1 MTTEKRAPI
10 HYDAITVGGQY
21 CGVLRGL
28 WRMEGDMMGGPFV
41 SHAQLDEARQR
52 VIVAEGFVY
61 APETDKRNFLR
72 RIEAALFTLELN
84 ANETTESQSTK

>member
-1 MTTEKRAPI
+1 MTPEKRAPI
-10 HYDAITVGGQY
+10 HSDAITVGRQY
-21 CGVLRGL
+21 CGVVRGL

-52 VIVAEGFVY
+52 VIVVEGFVY

-84 ANETTESQSTK
+84 VNETESQSTK

>member
-1 MTTEKRAPI
+1 
-10 HYDAITVGGQY
+10 
-21 CGVLRGL
+21 
-28 WRMEGDMMGGPFV
+28 MGGPFV

-52 VIVAEGFVY
+52 VIVVERFVY

-84 ANETTESQSTK
+84 VNETESQSTK

>member
-1 MTTEKRAPI
+1 
-10 HYDAITVGGQY
+10 
-21 CGVLRGL
+21 
-28 WRMEGDMMGGPFV
+28 MMGGPFV

-52 VIVAEGFVY
+52 VIVVEGFVY

-84 ANETTESQSTK
+84 VNETESQSTK